1 MSDLYN
7 LANISGSGKKMQVQ
21 VKTRFFIYNK
31 ELKNQMQKYQR
42 LSWVSGKQ
50 NVSGKTETR
59 LEVQSKV
66 NTLEDTKI
74 TSVSSGVTCESVY
87 LTVT

>member
-1 MSDLYN
+1 
-7 LANISGSGKKMQVQ
+7 MQVQ